1 MSDNV
6 TGSTT
11 GGGGSANE
19 IKIGEGILGYV
30 TQLGDIIEKVRAAYA
45 YAESCAENMGSE
57 GTYEGGAHDEM
68 AAFFNSLESNM
79 QKLIMFYSAAT
90 SYIQSTYRDMYYNDQ
105 QLADWMAKQIDG
117 GNT

>member
-1 MSDNV
+1 
-6 TGSTT
+6 
-11 GGGGSANE
+11 
-19 IKIGEGILGYV
+19 
-30 TQLGDIIEKVRAAYA
+30 
-45 YAESCAENMGSE
+45 
-57 GTYEGGAHDEM
+57 M